1 MGLLLFHNWS
11 VVDYVVI
18 FLFFC
23 ARQAPYGLF
32 RSMDHRKMDDNMRYG
47 IRLSST
53 SWTNAASQVDL
64 QAQQT
69 QKDNW
74 PRKGKQFGI
83 NVDVHLYVFLFF
95 CRRGLSNRNI
105 PVLCW
110 WWFGNIGPHAGRWA
124 THRAMA
130 LSPRHDVSQ
139 LLHSGSR
146 EESHKHFDDFI
157 ICWLRFFRDIWFD
170 FYFKIL
176 FKTIDSWS
184 F

>member
-1 MGLLLFHNWS
+1 MLS
-11 VVDYVVI
+11 
-18 FLFFC
+18 FFC
-23 ARQAPYGLF
+23 SSVLDKRHMDYSGAWTTAKWMITWDMGIDF
-32 RSMDHRKMDDNMRYG
+32 RPHLEQMLLPRSIFRHSRHKRIIDREKENNSKLMLMF
-47 IRLSST
+47 IST
-53 SWTNAASQVDL
+53 CS
-64 QAQQT
+64 
-69 QKDNW
+69 
-74 PRKGKQFGI
+74 F
-83 NVDVHLYVFLFF
+83 FF

-110 WWFGNIGPHAGRWA
+110 WWFGNIGPHAGRLA

-146 EESHKHFDDFI
+146 EESHKYFDDFI
-157 ICWLRFFRDIWFD
+157 ICWLRFFRDICFD